1 MNDLSLI
8 ICALLI
14 AAPSFADA
22 RVQLAEG
29 DPNERFIISKGR
41 STDIGPSEL
50 VIGFAAS
57 SAGPIFDVTGS
68 GAGGEV
74 VQPFTF
80 TVTEGATLVDSSPI
94 LAGDTRSAT
103 LLIEIRG
110 TAQKIAFTIDVDDTN
125 DSREIT
131 VSDGESVGLTI
142 PFSAQGKQISA
153 HMGFKTDACTS

>member
-41 STDIGPSEL
+41 CTVIGPSEL

-68 GAGGEV
+68 CAGGEV
-74 VQPFTF
+74 VQPF

-94 LAGDTRSAT
+94 LARDTRSAT
-103 LLIEIRG
+103 LLIEILG
-110 TAQKIAFTIDVDDTN
+110 AAQKIAFTIDVDDAS
-125 DSREIT
+125 DACEIT
-131 VSDGESVGLTI
+131 VSDGKSVSVMVPL
-142 PFSAQGKQISA
+142 SAQGKHILAQ
-153 HMGFKTDACTS
+153 MGFKTDACRS